1 MGRKLGGAAGERLC
15 RDAHARRNDDAADI
29 RLGIDHSK
37 GCGSTEVHDGQRA
50 FELTAGAC
58 HIADHIRSQLGGIV
72 CQDAE
77 AGCGVPGPQC
87 GCSTDV
93 NRPSA

>member
-1 MGRKLGGAAGERLC
+1 MPPGERLC

-29 RLGIDHSK
+29 RLSIDHSK

-50 FELTAGAC
+50 FELTEGAC

-77 AGCGVPGPQC
+77 AVRSPGPTVRMR
-87 GCSTDV
+87 TDV